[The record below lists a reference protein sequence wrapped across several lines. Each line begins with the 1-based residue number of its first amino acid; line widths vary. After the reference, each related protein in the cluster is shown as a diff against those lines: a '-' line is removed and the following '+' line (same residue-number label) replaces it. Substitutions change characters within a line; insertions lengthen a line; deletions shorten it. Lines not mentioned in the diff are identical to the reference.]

1 MPSAITVERILTAWA
16 SLFGCAPAELRSA
29 GTVVVPNR
37 AFRAYGHGFLLAYRQ
52 CSLIAVPDDLVPAFQ
67 RASAGLPGEAI
78 LSVDFLLGVLGGRL
92 DGWYGP
98 AGVSCLD
105 EGDFRPHDTRG
116 ARFLDPADADA
127 YRDLRQA
134 IEADEWTEAGQP
146 ELAQAPLIG
155 CFAGRRLA
163 SIATWQP
170 WGEEL
175 ADVDVA
181 THPADRGKGYAKAVV
196 SALSRLGLE
205 RGLLMQ
211 YRVREGNLASA
222 AVGRALGYRALAR
235 QMAFA
240 LRA

>member
-1 MPSAITVERILTAWA
+1 MPNAITVERILGAWA

-29 GTVVVPNR
+29 GSLVVPNR
-37 AFRAYGHGFLLAYRQ
+37 AFRAYGDGFLLAYRQ
-52 CSLIAVPDDLVPAFQ
+52 CSLIAVPDELVPDFR

-78 LSVDFLLGVLGGRL
+78 LSVAFLFGVLAGRL

-98 AGVSCLD
+98 AEVSCLD
-105 EGDFRPHDTRG
+105 ASDFRPHDTRG
-116 ARFLDPADADA
+116 ARVLDSADAGA
-127 YRDLRQA
+127 YGDLRQA

-146 ELAQAPLIG
+146 ELAQAPLVG

-163 SIATWQP
+163 SIAAWQP
-170 WGEEL
+170 WGDEL

-181 THPADRGKGYAKAVV
+181 THPAERGKGYAKAAV

-222 AVGRALGYRALAR
+222 AVGRALGYHALAR